1 MSNLIKKYDFF
12 NPDIFR
18 SLFEDDIFT
27 DRLLHRRIMPPINVL
42 ENEEN
47 YQVDVSIPGIKKEN
61 IKITCKGRVL
71 TISYKQKKS
80 DEYKEKNYHRREF
93 KSQSF
98 SRSFTVPEN
107 VNLEKISS
115 EHKDGILSILLPK
128 IEVTKKENTI
138 DIEIK

>member
-1 MSNLIKKYDFF
+1 MSNLVKKHDFF
-12 NPDIFR
+12 YPNVFGN
-18 SLFEDDIFT
+18 LFEDDIFT
-27 DRLLHRRIMPPINVL
+27 DRLLHKRIMPPINVS

-47 YQVDVSIPGIKKEN
+47 YQVDLSIPGIKKEN

-71 TISYKQKKS
+71 TISYEQENS

-98 SRSFTVPEN
+98 TKSFTVPKD

-115 EHKDGILSILLPK
+115 EHKNGILAILLPK
-128 IEVTKKENTI
+128 FEVIKEENSM